1 MIIRGDKISAFPHAY
16 PTHGVIGFSPIG
28 EFVLSNLFVYP
39 LEMEPFHII

>member
-1 MIIRGDKISAFPHAY
+1 MKYPLTHTFNSHVY
-16 PTHGVIGFSPIG
+16 PTHDVIGFSPIG